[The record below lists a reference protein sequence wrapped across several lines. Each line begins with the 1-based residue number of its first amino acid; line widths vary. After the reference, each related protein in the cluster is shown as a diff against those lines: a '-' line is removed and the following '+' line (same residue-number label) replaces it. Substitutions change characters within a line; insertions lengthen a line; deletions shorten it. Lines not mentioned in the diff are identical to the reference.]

1 MNSLYN
7 HSLKQTQALQRDLNR
22 FTSGEDTS
30 TGLQGQITAA
40 FGSLERSIADFE
52 KQARREILTA
62 KRELALSR
70 VQKFRDE
77 LQVMRLQFDNCKRD
91 QEQKLHQTNRRDLLG
106 ARPPRSGG
114 ASPME
119 HPYQTPSPLE
129 HAMRERSFA
138 QNTESHLDDFISQ
151 AQHVLENLTDQH
163 GILKQT
169 QRRILD
175 TANTLGLSQNVIRY
189 IERRSAQDKWI
200 FIIGVII
207 TIGLLWAIVHYLG

>member
-7 HSLKQTQALQRDLNR
+7 HALKQTQALQRDLNR

-62 KRELALSR
+62 KRELALTR

-77 LQVMRLQFDNCKRD
+77 LQVMRLKFDNTKKD
-91 QEQKLHQTNRRDLLG
+91 QEQQQNQSNRRDLLG
-106 ARPPRSGG
+106 AVPPRSSG

-119 HPYQTPSPLE
+119 HPYQTPSPLD
-129 HAMRERSFA
+129 HAMRERNFA
-138 QNTESHLDDFISQ
+138 QSTESHLDDFISQ

-189 IERRSAQDKWI
+189 IERRSVQDKWI
-200 FIIGVII
+200 FIAGVII
-207 TIGLLWAIVHYLG
+207 TVGLMWAIVHYLG

>member
-7 HSLKQTQALQRDLNR
+7 HSLKQTQALQRDLNK
-22 FTSGEDTS
+22 FLSGEDTS

-40 FGSLERSIADFE
+40 FGSLDRSIADFE

-62 KRELALSR
+62 KRDLALSR

-77 LQVMRLQFDNCKRD
+77 LQVMRLQFDNSKKD
-91 QEQKLHQTNRRDLLG
+91 QEQKQSQANRRDLLG
-106 ARPPRSGG
+106 ARPPRAGG
-114 ASPME
+114 ESPME

-129 HAMRERSFA
+129 HAMRERGFA

-200 FIIGVII
+200 FIIGIII
-207 TIGLLWAIVHYLG
+207 TVGLLWAIVHYLG